1 MTPEPRD
8 AARPTPSVNQR
19 RRRMAAIGVDVFM
32 LVLISAN
39 LVLIIIDWLYQ
50 IDPLQRLLASQ
61 LPTIFA
67 FYRDIIHANFT
78 SIDLAFVSIY
88 LVEFSIQ
95 WLVAIA
101 ARHYHRWFFYPFIHW
116 YDLLG
121 CIPVGSFR
129 WLRVLRVFSILVRLQ
144 QIGWVNL
151 ENTYVVKVA
160 LKYYNVLVE
169 EISDRIVINVL
180 NGAQR
185 EITMGSPVLDRVTRE
200 VLQPRKAA
208 LLDLIT
214 AQLASS
220 IKSAHRA
227 HRGDLETYL
236 AELTDEVLAHSTA
249 GRQLR
254 YLPLAGRLIKQ
265 QVQEVGLALVDSLV
279 DDIDKPASRE
289 QLNALLDSMLTTAGD
304 KPLTPILQDIIYDI
318 IEQIKAQVLVQQWK
332 RDEEVRDS
340 FKQGDVAAL
349 ES

>member
-1 MTPEPRD
+1 MMPAHDD
-8 AARPTPSVNQR
+8 AARQTTSVNR
-19 RRRMAAIGVDVFM
+19 RHWRMTAIGVDIFM

-39 LVLIIIDWLYQ
+39 LVLIIVDWLYQ
-50 IDPLQRLLASQ
+50 IDPLQHLLASQ
-61 LPTIFA
+61 LPTPLG

-78 SIDLAFVSIY
+78 AIDLAFVSIY
-88 LVEFSIQ
+88 LFEFVIQ
-95 WLVAIA
+95 WLVAII
-101 ARHYHRWFFYPFIHW
+101 RRSYHRWFFFPFLHW

-129 WLRVLRVFSILVRLQ
+129 WLRVLRVFSILLRLQ
-144 QIGWVNL
+144 QIGWISL

-160 LKYYNVLVE
+160 LKYYNILVE

-214 AQLASS
+214 EQLASS
-220 IKSAHRA
+220 IKGAHHQ
-227 HRGDLETYL
+227 HRDDLETYL
-236 AELTDEVLAHSTA
+236 ADLTDAILAHSTA

-254 YLPLAGRLIKQ
+254 HLPLASRLIKQ

-279 DDIDKPASRE
+279 DDIDKPASRKR
-289 QLNALLDSMLTTAGD
+289 LNAVLDSMLATPGD
-304 KPLTPILQDIIYDI
+304 KPLTPILQDIIYAI
-318 IEQIKAQVLVQQWK
+318 IEQIKAQVAVQQWK
-332 RDEEVRDS
+332 IGEEVFSHLNDGRADTRL
-340 FKQGDVAAL
+340 D
-349 ES
+349 